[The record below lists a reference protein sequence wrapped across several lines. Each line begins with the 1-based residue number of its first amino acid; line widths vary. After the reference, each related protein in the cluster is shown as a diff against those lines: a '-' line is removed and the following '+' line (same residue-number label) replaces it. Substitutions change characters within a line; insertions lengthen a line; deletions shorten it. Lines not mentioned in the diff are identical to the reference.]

1 MTLFNSK
8 ITNASETYPKS
19 FLFPSSSLLSPPP
32 PSSFSP
38 PLLLRLSSSPPLPSF
53 LYFLVCNP
61 PTSSRLTER
70 TIQKRPSRGKRRR
83 RNYLTPSMWMAACS
97 SQVPGW
103 SLELEP
109 GTSYALVGPNN
120 SGKSTLLQQ
129 LHNAATPAKRTALV
143 SFSSHQAFYNEYGSL
158 TVARTLGGLITT
170 VARELIA
177 RFGLYGVSCCLRLIR
192 LSLLS
197 LILL

>member
-1 MTLFNSK
+1 M
-8 ITNASETYPKS
+8 
-19 FLFPSSSLLSPPP
+19 
-32 PSSFSP
+32 
-38 PLLLRLSSSPPLPSF
+38 
-53 LYFLVCNP
+53 
-61 PTSSRLTER
+61 
-70 TIQKRPSRGKRRR
+70 
-83 RNYLTPSMWMAACS
+83 ACS
-97 SQVPGW
+97 SQLPGW

-109 GTSYALVGPNN
+109 GTSYGVVGPNN

-177 RFGLYGVSCCLRLIR
+177 RFGLYGVSCYLQLVR